1 MFLGFNIDAW
11 ITIITVLS
19 MFTVLLVTK
28 LRTDLVF
35 LGAIAILFVTG
46 VLNAKEAFSGFSSTS
61 VVVIGVLFIV
71 VAGLMHT
78 GVLQWIVK
86 NLLGQPNSYSK
97 AVVRLMLP
105 VAALSSFLSNTTV
118 VALFV
123 NIVKMWSK
131 KLNISPSKLLIPLS
145 YASGMGGVCTLIGTP
160 PNLIISGLYAEHT
173 GTAMNILTT
182 TIPGLFCLFVGVLSI
197 IAMRKLLPERK
208 APEGAFEST
217 GEYTLELRVPSDNP
231 YIGQTL
237 GEAGLYHVNG
247 GSLLELYH
255 FDDVLSPISEDEPI
269 MGGDH
274 LVYAGQID
282 ELIEMAEKHQL
293 VSADHH
299 VFTMSELDMSRQ
311 LRTAYVNFGSK
322 LIGKTIGGT
331 AFERENNL
339 VLAAVARRGERINQA
354 PRQVVLQAGDTL
366 LFLCPKNININT
378 SSLTSDL
385 CFFDSD
391 DVPNIGRGTL
401 VSTTIMILMV
411 VLSALNVM
419 PLLQCAFLAAIAM
432 LAFRCCTPTQAMK
445 SINGE
450 ILMVFAGS
458 VVLGLAIQ
466 KTGIAERLAFG
477 ILDVCGTNP
486 LVVMTAICFVGTF
499 ITEFISNTAAG
510 ALRAL
515 PVPCGPD
522 GQRQLQLCYAHRLAH
537 PHAGLRPW
545 RLPLQRL
552 HAHRLA
558 DEHHHPRSQ
567 HPDSEHHL
575 SINPITI
582 THRIVPPI
590 KLPCP
595 KPEQG
600 SFFGPGGS
608 WHLCAPGSGADQRP
622 LTFAPDYRLCSKC
635 PMLNIV

>member
-1 MFLGFNIDAW
+1 MYMESFELFGFNIYAW
-11 ITIITVLS
+11 ITIVTVLS
-19 MFTVLLVTK
+19 MFTVLLLTK

-46 VLNAKEAFSGFSSTS
+46 VLDAKEAFSGFSSTS

-86 NLLGQPNSYSK
+86 NLLGQPTSYSK

-160 PNLIISGLYAEHT
+160 PNLIISGLYAEKT

-197 IAMRKLLPERK
+197 IAMRKLLPDRK
-208 APEGAFEST
+208 APDSAFEST
-217 GEYTLELRVPSDNP
+217 GEYTVELRVPSDNP
-231 YIGQTL
+231 YIGKTL
-237 GEAGLYHVNG
+237 SEAGLYHVNG
-247 GSLLELYH
+247 GSLIEMYH
-255 FDDVLSPISEDEPI
+255 FDDIQTPISEDEPI

-282 ELIEMAEKHQL
+282 ELIEMADSHQL
-293 VSADHH
+293 VAADHH
-299 VFTMSELDMSRQ
+299 VFTMSELDMNVQ
-311 LRTAYVNFGSK
+311 IRTAYVNFGSS
-322 LIGKTIGGT
+322 LIGKAMIGSS
-331 AFERENNL
+331 FEKDNNL
-339 VLAAVARRGERINQA
+339 MLAAVARRGERINEA

-366 LFLCPKNININT
+366 LFLCPKNVKINT
-378 SSLTSDL
+378 SSLTGDL
-385 CFFDSD
+385 HFFDSD
-391 DVPNIGRGTL
+391 DVPNIGSGTL
-401 VSTTIMILMV
+401 ISTIIMILMV
-411 VLSALNVM
+411 LLSALGVM
-419 PLLQCAFLAAIAM
+419 PLLQCAFLAAFAM
-432 LAFRCCTPTQAMK
+432 LAFRCCTPEQAMK

-477 ILDVCGTNP
+477 ILDVCGSNP

-510 ALRAL
+510 AMFFPIMYEAAEKLGYEPFPFLVAL
-515 PVPCGPD
+515 MISVSSSF
-522 GQRQLQLCYAHRLAH
+522 AT
-537 PHAGLRPW
+537 
-545 RLPLQRL
+545 
-552 HAHRLA
+552 
-558 DEHHHPRSQ
+558 
-567 HPDSEHHL
+567 
-575 SINPITI
+575 PIGSP
-582 THRIVPPI
+582 THMLVY
-590 KLPCP
+590 
-595 KPEQG
+595 
-600 SFFGPGGS
+600 GPGGYRFS
-608 WHLCAPGSGADQRP
+608 DFMRIGLLMNIIILAANILIVNIIYP
-622 LTFAPDYRLCSKC
+622 LTPL
-635 PMLNIV
+635 P